1 MSEIRSVVHALTVV
15 DQVMSAGGVRVRE
28 VAEDLGIAPSSA
40 HRLLSTLASRDYVV
54 QDPHTRIYRP
64 GAKLLGLTGG
74 TVGTRE
80 IRHAAHRPMESLAAA
95 TGESISLSILVRA
108 EVEFVDGIESGH
120 ILRASPRIGARLPA
134 YSTAG
139 GRVLLAE
146 LGPEDV
152 SGMFGAR
159 LKKLTDRTVD
169 TMPELG
175 GMLARIRQAGYAVSR
190 GESTAGI
197 SAVAV
202 PVRLAGGRA
211 VAGLAVVA
219 PTERLP
225 DTGLSVIIDQL
236 LRAARD
242 IAVALPPTAGWDN
255 RLGNE
260 ERND

>member
-1 MSEIRSVVHALTVV
+1 MAEIRSVVHALAVV
-15 DQVMSAGGVRVRE
+15 DEVMATGGVRVRE

-54 QDPHTRIYRP
+54 QDPHSRIYRP
-64 GAKLLGLTGG
+64 GSKLLGLTGG

-95 TGESISLSILVRA
+95 TGESISLSVLVRA
-108 EVEFVDGIESGH
+108 EVEFVDGIESAH

-139 GRVLLAE
+139 GRVLLAD
-146 LGPEDV
+146 LAPEDV
-152 SGMFGAR
+152 SGLFGGR
-159 LKKLTDRTVD
+159 LKRLTDRTVD
-169 TMPELG
+169 TVPELA

-190 GESTAGI
+190 GESTEGI
-197 SAVAV
+197 SAIAV
-202 PVRLAGGRA
+202 PIRLASGRA

-225 DTGLSVIIDQL
+225 DTGLSVLIDHL
-236 LRAARD
+236 LRAAQD
-242 IAVALPPTAGWDN
+242 TAAALSPTAG
-255 RLGNE
+255 RGIGHENE
-260 ERND
+260 DRP